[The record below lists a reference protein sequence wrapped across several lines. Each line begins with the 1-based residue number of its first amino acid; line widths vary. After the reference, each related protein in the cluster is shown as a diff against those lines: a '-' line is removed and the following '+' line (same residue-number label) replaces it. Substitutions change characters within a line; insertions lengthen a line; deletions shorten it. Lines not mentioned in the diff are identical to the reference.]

1 MRRKKL
7 EGCEIAKAKVL
18 SYVGM
23 DKHNKHG
30 MYSLECSVCGLVFI
44 ARGYEITKKETAC
57 PICSKRTRRV
67 SQKQAKPSLKKTES
81 KKLKKTESKR
91 LSEAAKAK
99 LRETYSGPNRKKKA
113 TNKRASPN
121 SLIPPQRKGASKLVF
136 YDRWRAMVGRCFD
149 PANDSYRAYGARGIR
164 VERVWLDAYAYN
176 EWAAAHGLR
185 KGFDV
190 DRIDVNGNYC
200 PENCRVIPR
209 QKNRPER
216 LHYEAISYEGFTV
229 RQIMEMS
236 KAEFED
242 LAPSERVIRDRLR
255 KGEHPFSAMGPIR
268 GARTGKS
275 ARTE

>member
-7 EGCEIAKAKVL
+7 EGYEIAKAKVL
-18 SYVGM
+18 AYVGM

-30 MYSLECSVCGLVFI
+30 MYSLACSVCGLVFI
-44 ARGYEITKKETAC
+44 ARGYEIAKKETAC
-57 PICSKRTRRV
+57 PICSKRTRRA
-67 SQKQAKPSLKKTES
+67 SQKQAESSLKKTGS
-81 KKLKKTESKR
+81 KS
-91 LSEAAKAK
+91 LSEAAKEK
-99 LRETYSGPNRKKKA
+99 LRETYSGASRKKKA

-136 YDRWRAMVGRCFD
+136 YDRWRAMIGRCFD

-164 VERVWLDAYAYN
+164 VERVWLDAYAYD
-176 EWAAAHGLR
+176 EWATSHGLR

-209 QKNRPER
+209 QKNMPER
-216 LHYEAISYEGFTV
+216 LHYDATSYEGFTV